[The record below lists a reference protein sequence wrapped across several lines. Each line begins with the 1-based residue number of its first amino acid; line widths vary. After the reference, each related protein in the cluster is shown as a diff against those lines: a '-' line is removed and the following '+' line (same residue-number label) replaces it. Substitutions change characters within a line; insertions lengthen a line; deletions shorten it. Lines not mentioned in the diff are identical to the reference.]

1 MGTFFLERY
10 KAIID
15 CKNNYLIIRDRKY
28 DIYRSTQ
35 KGLEDKTT
43 QVININ
49 HNDSPFCNLNYVNV
63 YNKGELM
70 GKFLIDS
77 GAEGSVISEK
87 IVPKHL
93 NLNQYDAM
101 FLKGIGKELI
111 PTLGSVIINLFG
123 YSNKFYVISRQ
134 CPMPSEG
141 ILGLD
146 FLFGHGVT
154 IDYNL
159 RSLVLGTPKIS
170 FGRRTF
176 NMNNQNSKPKMNI
189 EDYDEEVDLAYQI
202 ELVQAAEDI

>member
-1 MGTFFLERY
+1 MKYTLWLILGLRGICWNISKHLGINTQVTFQLYGLTNSSTSTIGTVNIKIFSEPDIFNVVSDDFLIPFDSILGTFFLERY

-70 GKFLIDS
+70 GQFLIDS

-93 NLNQYDAM
+93 
-101 FLKGIGKELI
+101 KG
-111 PTLGSVIINLFG
+111 
-123 YSNKFYVISRQ
+123 
-134 CPMPSEG
+134 
-141 ILGLD
+141 
-146 FLFGHGVT
+146 
-154 IDYNL
+154 
-159 RSLVLGTPKIS
+159 
-170 FGRRTF
+170 
-176 NMNNQNSKPKMNI
+176 
-189 EDYDEEVDLAYQI
+189 LAG
-202 ELVQAAEDI
+202 